1 MSKEKSNKFDVIIV
15 GGGMV
20 GLSTAL
26 LLARNFGELSP
37 LKLALI
43 DGQKNTHTKSQKKA
57 QKVNVK
63 ESTATKTIRAK
74 QKAKTQTT
82 EAKVNSF
89 NPRVSALT
97 LASESLF
104 DSLGLWQKD
113 IARHAC
119 PYEDMYVWDAEGTG
133 NINFSALDIQQSALG
148 HIVENTVISEAL
160 QTALAQSINLQQ
172 FKESQVNRYQ
182 AQAEH
187 HTLSLA
193 DGTEL
198 HGKLIIAA
206 DGANSFIRQEAAFE
220 VKAWS
225 YQHQAIVT
233 TVRTEKSHNFTAS
246 QCFLASGPLA
256 FLPLLDTQ
264 SDNKNQFYS
273 SIVWSC
279 EPDKAQ
285 KLMDMDQATFHAA
298 LQEAFENKLGHI
310 SESAKRIAF
319 PLWQRHATS
328 YVKPGLALIGDAAH
342 TIHPLAGQGVN
353 LGLADAECLYKVI
366 KQAWEKGEDFSS
378 EQVLSRY
385 QRQRIGHNLSM
396 MALMEV
402 FKRGFASDDLGLRWL
417 RNVGLDVVD
426 KASPIKHQLM
436 KKAMGF

>member
-1 MSKEKSNKFDVIIV
+1 MSKEKSNQFDVIIV

-20 GLSTAL
+20 GLSMAL
-26 LLARNFGELSP
+26 MLARNFAEDSL
-37 LKLALI
+37 LKLALV
-43 DGQKNTHTKSQKKA
+43 DAQQPA
-57 QKVNVK
+57 QKEAPK
-63 ESTATKTIRAK
+63 AASTAGT
-74 QKAKTQTT
+74 
-82 EAKVNSF
+82 KVNRF

-97 LASESLF
+97 LASQSLF

-113 IARHAC
+113 IAPHAC

-133 NINFSALDIQQSALG
+133 NINFSALDIQQLALG
-148 HIVENTVISEAL
+148 HIVENSVITHAL
-160 QTALAQSINLQQ
+160 QAELARYPKLKL
-172 FKESQVNRYQ
+172 FKESQVNAYQ
-182 AQAEH
+182 AQAEQ

-198 HGKLIIAA
+198 QAKLIIAA

-225 YQHQAIVT
+225 YQHQALVT

-256 FLPLLDTQ
+256 FLPLLDTE
-264 SDNKNQFYS
+264 SDNKHQFYS

-279 EPDKAQ
+279 EPDQAQ
-285 KLMDMDQATFHAA
+285 MLMDMDQATFHTA
-298 LQEAFENKLGHI
+298 LQVAFENRLGPI
-310 SESAKRIAF
+310 SESAKRISF
-319 PLWQRHATS
+319 PLWQRHATT
-328 YVKPGLALIGDAAH
+328 YVKPGLALVGDAAH

-366 KQAWEKGEDFSS
+366 SETCEKGKDFSS
-378 EQVLSRY
+378 VQVLSRY
-385 QRQRIGHNLSM
+385 QRQRKGHNLSM

-402 FKRGFASDDLGLRWL
+402 FKRGFAADDLGLRWL
-417 RNVGLDVVD
+417 RNAGLDIVD

-436 KKAMGF
+436 KKAMGL